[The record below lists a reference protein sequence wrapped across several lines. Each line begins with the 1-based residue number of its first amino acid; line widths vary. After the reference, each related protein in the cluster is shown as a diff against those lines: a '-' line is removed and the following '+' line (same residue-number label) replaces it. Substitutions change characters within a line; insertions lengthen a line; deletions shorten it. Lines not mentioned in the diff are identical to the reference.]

1 MLFNIYLYDIPPT
14 NAAKYTY
21 ADDIVIRSSSK
32 KWEVVE
38 SNLNQ
43 DVATLATYLNNWRLV
58 LSQAKS
64 VTSSFHLSNKE
75 ASCKLNIKLNGNNLL
90 FEPSPTYLG
99 VKLDCSL
106 TFRKHLEG
114 LRGKVS
120 SRSALIRCLAGT
132 TWGCKYQ
139 STTHHSSGISVWTS

>member
-1 MLFNIYLYDIPPT
+1 M
-14 NAAKYTY
+14 
-21 ADDIVIRSSSK
+21 
-32 KWEVVE
+32 E

-43 DVATLATYLNNWRLV
+43 DVATLATYLYNWRLV

-64 VTSSFHLSNKE
+64 VASAFHLSNKE
-75 ASCKLNIKLNGNNLL
+75 ASRKLNIKLNGNRLP

-106 TFRKHLEG
+106 TFRKRLEG

-120 SRSALIRCLAGT
+120 SRSALLRCLAGT
-132 TWGCKYQ
+132 TGWGA
-139 STTHHSSGISVWTS
+139 STKVLCTTALALVMHQLSTVLLHGAQVHIRDSLICL